1 MSIQKLQ
8 QKAVRKGNFFLLK
21 KIVNDSIDFQETMK
35 NKERERVLRPI
46 DNNIASVDIGA
57 KTVKHSNGPKNIKY
71 LSKEEKFLMKKNSLL
86 HVKSADLK
94 TFGLMNV

>member
-8 QKAVRKGNFFLLK
+8 QKAVNKRNFLFVNK
-21 KIVNDSIDFQETMK
+21 EKVNDSIDFQETMK

-71 LSKEEKFLMKKNSLL
+71 LFERGKILFNEKIVYYM
-86 HVKSADLK
+86 
-94 TFGLMNV
+94 